1 MWKSNKL
8 SELKVVYLESLISL
22 YARDEALQILNI
34 LINHYF
40 GLSRTDQALD
50 PEYRLSES
58 EMLSLHF
65 AVKKL
70 KDNIP
75 LQYVIGEADFLDMKL
90 KVDGNVLIPRPE
102 TEELVNLIIDNEK
115 DKKIRLLDIGS
126 GSGCIAIALSKKLVD
141 SDVYAMDISDGALEV
156 AEINAIK
163 NNASVQFVKDDI
175 LNSKHKFENKFDII
189 VSNPPYVRNSEKQK
203 MKPNVL
209 DNEPH
214 IALFVND
221 DDPLKYY
228 RAILEFSKVNLKK
241 GGRLYFEINEAF
253 GKELIELVSDYFFKD
268 VLLHQD
274 INVRDRILTA
284 EKKS

>member
-8 SELKVVYLESLISL
+8 SELKNTYLESLIPI
-22 YARDEALQILNI
+22 YKREEALQILNI
-34 LINHYF
+34 LISHYF

-50 PEYRLSES
+50 PEFKLTES

-65 AVKKL
+65 AVKKI

-90 KVDGNVLIPRPE
+90 KVNGNVLIPRPE

-115 DKKIRLLDIGS
+115 DKKIRLLDIGT
-126 GSGCIAIALSKKLVD
+126 GSGCIAIAVSKKLED
-141 SDVYAMDISDGALEV
+141 SNVYAMDISDGALEV
-156 AEINAIK
+156 GEINAIK
-163 NNASVQFVKDDI
+163 NNVSVQFVKDDI
-175 LNSKHKFENKFDII
+175 LNPKHKFENKFDII

-241 GGRLYFEINEAF
+241 EGRLYFEINEAF
-253 GKELIELVSDYFFKD
+253 GNDLIDLVSSYSFEE
-268 VLLHQD
+268 VELHKD
-274 INVRDRILTA
+274 INGRDRILA
-284 EKKS
+284 AAKRS

>member
-50 PEYRLSES
+50 PEYKLTES

-90 KVDGNVLIPRPE
+90 KVNGNVLIPRPE

-274 INVRDRILTA
+274 INGRDRILTA